1 MAGIGNQSRRRGT
14 YYENL
19 AAEYLMQ
26 KGFQILHR
34 NFCSRVGEIDLVA
47 RQKDYLVFVEVKYRR
62 RGGEH
67 PLEAADVRKQRRICR
82 TADYYCLRYGYQED
96 TPCRFDVVG
105 ISGDE
110 IIHVEDAFSYVIGYS

>member
-47 RQKDYLVFVEVKYRR
+47 RQKDYLVFVEVKYRSNLKN
-62 RGGEH
+62 GYPE
-67 PLEAADVRKQRRICR
+67 EAVTDKKQQKIRHGARYYLYR
-82 TADYYCLRYGYQED
+82 HDYSED
-96 TPCRFDVVG
+96 TPCRFDVVSILG
-105 ISGDE
+105 EE
-110 IIHVEDAFSYVIGYS
+110 IRLVCNAF

>member
-1 MAGIGNQSRRRGT
+1 MTNKRAIGSH
-14 YYENL
+14 YEAK
-19 AAEYLMQ
+19 AAEFLKKQGYE
-26 KGFQILHR
+26 ILDCNYQDR
-34 NFCSRVGEIDLVA
+34 YGEIDLVA
-47 RQKDYLVFVEVKYRR
+47 KDGDYLVFVEVKYRR

-67 PLEAADVRKQRRICR
+67 PLEAVDIRKQRRICR

-110 IIHVEDAFSYVIGYS
+110 IIHVEDAFSYAIGYS

>member
-62 RGGEH
+62 DPGSGA
-67 PLEAADVRKQRRICR
+67 PAEAVNQKKQRAISR
-82 TADYYCLRYGYQED
+82 TALYYKLRKYGI
-96 TPCRFDVVG
+96 V
-105 ISGDE
+105 
-110 IIHVEDAFSYVIGYS
+110 

>member
-1 MAGIGNQSRRRGT
+1 MATTGNQSRSCGM

-19 AAEYLMQ
+19 AAEYLKQ

-34 NFCSRVGEIDLVA
+34 NFCSQVGEIDLVA
-47 RQKDYLVFVEVKYRR
+47 RQNGYLVFVEVKYRR
-62 RGGEH
+62 RGGVH
-67 PLEAADVRKQRRICR
+67 PLEAVDIRKQRRICR
-82 TADYYCLRYGYQED
+82 TADYYCLRYGYQEN

-110 IIHVEDAFSYVIGYS
+110 IIHVEDAFLYRK